1 MLHSSWLIGSYPSSR
16 TNLFQSPRAPHRCSR
31 DGVSLGSNDMGS
43 RQSGREPPKN
53 QYPSHRSDSTTQTHK
68 FAGDSVPHDRART
81 HRDSK
86 FSDCSQREPY
96 SGSGSG
102 NYPCT
107 EALSPHSKRKMC
119 YGRADPPGC
128 SMAGVHRA
136 LGKRPQERRHLEV
149 ASASVSPKRAKT
161 EQLSESATLL
171 GNSCAIPPAQTPHAL
186 KLKRKTCSQ
195 VDDSGATAS
204 HSEIHLSG
212 KFSEKSAQGDPGKA
226 PRCNYTS
233 FLSETFYKWK
243 NVGEKKV
250 GSLVSFLDCI
260 L

>member
-1 MLHSSWLIGSYPSSR
+1 M
-16 TNLFQSPRAPHRCSR
+16 
-31 DGVSLGSNDMGS
+31 SLGSNDMGS

-53 QYPSHRSDSTTQTHK
+53 RYPSHRSDGTTLTHK
-68 FAGDSVPHDRART
+68 CAGDSVPHDRART
-81 HRDSK
+81 HRGSSSSRFSR
-86 FSDCSQREPY
+86 FSDHSQREPY

-107 EALSPHSKRKMC
+107 EALSPHSKRKLFC
-119 YGRADPPGC
+119 GRTDPPGC

-136 LGKRPQERRHLEV
+136 LGKRPQERRDLEV

-171 GNSCAIPPAQTPHAL
+171 GNSCAIPPAVQTPHAL
-186 KLKRKTCSQ
+186 KLKGRTCSQ

-212 KFSEKSAQGDPGKA
+212 KFNEKSAQGDPEKA

-233 FLSETFYKWK
+233 FLSERFYKWK
-243 NVGEKKV
+243 NIGEKKV
-250 GSLVSFLDCI
+250 GSLVSFVDCV